1 MRTIE
6 TPQLA
11 VAASV
16 FTEMAQAVMPGQ
28 REWFV
33 VAACTH
39 HQRDI
44 AMPVTQTELGSLQ
57 RGDCRRFALDQ
68 RCAIPAELMDDAYQR
83 ERVVVKGMND
93 GERIKPSV
101 HE

>member
-1 MRTIE
+1 
-6 TPQLA
+6 
-11 VAASV
+11 
-16 FTEMAQAVMPGQ
+16 MPGQ

-33 VAACTH
+33 VAARTH

-44 AMPVTQTELGSLQ
+44 AMPVTQTERGTLQ
-57 RGDCRRFALDQ
+57 CGDRRRFALDQ
-68 RCAIPAELMDDAYQR
+68 RCAIPAELVDDAYQR
-83 ERVVVKGMND
+83 ERVVVKSMND